1 MKVSLV
7 TAPYDSGHRDAG
19 FGRGPRVLLAAGLA
33 DELARRGHDVAVE
46 DIGAVG
52 DEQGREIA
60 TGFAVCAAVAA
71 KVSAVIEAG
80 RFPVVL
86 AGNCLTAAGAVAGER
101 ADSIVWFDQH
111 GDLNTPETSTYGFL
125 DGMAL
130 AVVLGQC
137 WGPMARTIPGFRPVE
152 PQNCL
157 LADARDLDP
166 DELELLQRLPVTRA
180 SCADAPEK
188 AGRLGAAGIVRTHLH
203 VDLDVHDP
211 GALRVNR
218 YARPG
223 GPDPDQLRQA
233 VCGVAASVPIAGL
246 TLTAYDPAFD
256 PGSRV
261 PPVACRLLVDVL
273 AALEKSRC

>member
-1 MKVSLV
+1 M
-7 TAPYDSGHRDAG
+7 GEIGCFRRRCIAG
-19 FGRGPRVLLAAGLA
+19 YAAFGSAAWAADQQVDQGLHGRVGCRQRRLGRGIGKQHPQARV
-33 DELARRGHDVAVE
+33 EQVA
-46 DIGAVG
+46 AVG
-52 DEQGREIA
+52 D
-60 TGFAVCAAVAA
+60 AAPP
-71 KVSAVIEAG
+71 IG
-80 RFPVVL
+80 
-86 AGNCLTAAGAVAGER
+86 LTAAGAVAGER

-233 VCGVAASVPIAGL
+233 VCGVAASVPVAGL

>member
-1 MKVSLV
+1 MKLSVV
-7 TAPYDSGHRDAG
+7 TASYDSGHRDAG
-19 FGRGPRVLLAAGLA
+19 FGRGPGAILAAGLA
-33 DELARRGHDVAVE
+33 DALARHGHDVAIE

-71 KVSAVIEAG
+71 KVSAGIEAG

-86 AGNCLTAAGAVAGER
+86 AGNCLTAAGAVAGEQ

-111 GDLNTPETSTYGFL
+111 GDLNTPETSAYGFL

-130 AVVLGQC
+130 AVVLGLC
-137 WGPMARTIPGFRPVE
+137 WRPMARTIPGFRPVAPE
-152 PQNCL
+152 RCL

-166 DELELLQRLPVTRA
+166 DELELLQRLPVTRV
-180 SCADAPEK
+180 SCAEAPEK
-188 AGRLGAAGIVRTHLH
+188 AAGLKAAGAGRTHLH

-211 GALRVNR
+211 RALRVNR
-218 YARPG
+218 YAHPG

-233 VCGVAASVPIAGL
+233 VCAMAQSVPLTGL

-256 PGSRV
+256 AGSMV
-261 PPVACRLLVDVL
+261 PPAACRLLVDFL